1 MNGTWRQK
9 NLLTPPVL
17 QKWHHL
23 LASFSDQHL
32 PTFSYAAWGHGMSW
46 LTWSIKLCLSLVLCS
61 TAPLPLCSGVLWE
74 LGPWRPGS
82 SREGCQRGQCIL
94 KNNTQPLKPP
104 GTKLCNN
111 WLVQPCDLITV
122 SQGFQRKLKGV
133 KHPLDPASDH
143 LKSSPFSFV
152 LLSSCF
158 TFARGGISPW
168 APGRPGSLPD
178 LFVHTRRVG
187 LGCWPVSLCPGFP
200 CSLELRQPRSS
211 SSKSLV

>member
-1 MNGTWRQK
+1 MLISEPDGDYISADIAEENRQRNKNKWKSNHLNPVTMQCQLQEYEWHLEAEKSSYTSCAPEMTPLACQLLRPASSHFLLCCLRTWH
-9 NLLTPPVL
+9 VL
-17 QKWHHL
+17 ADVIHK
-23 LASFSDQHL
+23 
-32 PTFSYAAWGHGMSW
+32 TMS
-46 LTWSIKLCLSLVLCS
+46 LSGSLS

-158 TFARGGISPW
+158 TFARGGISP
-168 APGRPGSLPD
+168 
-178 LFVHTRRVG
+178 
-187 LGCWPVSLCPGFP
+187 
-200 CSLELRQPRSS
+200 
-211 SSKSLV
+211 